1 MFQMISLIWRKTA
14 CGITTH
20 MTDSQISSRG
30 SFRLG
35 TKEKY
40 IRLSGQRLLP
50 VQSRAAVTLDGRF
63 LTHHRDDLIVSD
75 GKNRVLTPLIDRLY
89 LSET

>member
-1 MFQMISLIWRKTA
+1 MTA
-14 CGITTH
+14 
-20 MTDSQISSRG
+20 SQIITASQIKSSG

-63 LTHHRDDLIVSD
+63 LTHHRDDLIAND
-75 GKNRVLTPLIDRLY
+75 G
-89 LSET
+89 